1 MGNAELSRDLYLV
14 THVLRLGRMLYS
26 ESSKRGGTTERKEAP
41 PTHMFRRPHAV
52 AALNLS
58 EMISPR
64 EGDTDEKEFTF
75 KVSFYFF
82 PLFFLLTPGSRAN
95 LIYISL
101 FCYQNYTIN

>member
-1 MGNAELSRDLYLV
+1 M
-14 THVLRLGRMLYS
+14 MYS

-58 EMISPR
+58 EMITPR

-75 KVSFYFF
+75 KVYQTEEKDFHQ
-82 PLFFLLTPGSRAN
+82 LHE
-95 LIYISL
+95 LIIK
-101 FCYQNYTIN
+101 QNGKFNTLSGQPNYGKKLVQIFEHLITI